1 MSQKLLTSII
11 VFLITLTTSAYALAT
26 DNITM
31 KRAGNKVVS
40 ITNPYGSLW
49 EYSENGKT
57 WSITNSK
64 NGKVVFNRG
73 YETLA
78 EGKFN
83 GSKLSMASAKNDLYL
98 FVNISSD
105 IIKVNWNESDD
116 EWELKL
122 KEGKIKARYNEM
134 EYGKIKFYSDTNKL
148 KVKDRF
154 DKAIVEIK
162 KYDKLCFAPGAFLMT
177 ELSED
182 QQIFLALLLF
192 SRNQ

>member
-11 VFLITLTTSAYALAT
+11 IFLVTITTSTCVLAEDTITL
-26 DNITM
+26 
-31 KRAGNKVVS
+31 KRAGDKIVS
-40 ITNPYGSLW
+40 ISNPYGSLW
-49 EYSENGKT
+49 EYSENGAI
-57 WSITNSK
+57 WSITNST
-64 NGKVVFNRG
+64 NGKVVFNKG

-83 GSKLSMASAKNDLYL
+83 GSKLTMESPKNDLYL
-98 FVNISSD
+98 FIKISSD
-105 IIKVNWNESDD
+105 KIKVNWNENDD
-116 EWELKL
+116 EWELKR
-122 KEGKIKARYNEM
+122 KEDKIKARYNGM
-134 EYGKIKFYSDTNKL
+134 KYGKIKFYPDTKKL

-162 KYDKLCFAPGAFLMT
+162 KCDKLLFAPGAFLMNH
-177 ELSED
+177 LSED